1 MAELARETSI
11 STSASQG
18 HKGEEGSHPGHAE
31 PGAGQREGGR
41 DAAAVG
47 EHRTGPG
54 RVHLDVLPE
63 LSSVQGLDHGET
75 KGHLSLNM
83 CETQ

>member
-11 STSASQG
+11 SISASQG
-18 HKGEEGSHPGHAE
+18 HKGEEGSPLGHAE
-31 PGAGQREGGR
+31 PGERRTEGGR

-54 RVHLDVLPE
+54 HVYLDILPE
-63 LSSVQGLDHGET
+63 LSSVQGET
-75 KGHLSLNM
+75 EGRLSLNM